1 MPFITVCLIFLSLLL
16 CVTLNCGSLSSVREV
31 HGSSV
36 TKTLKNVNTWIVIAG
51 LYKLNNSSFS
61 EKLLEGLMMK
71 NTAKAVIHIGKSNS
85 PKYVF

>member
-1 MPFITVCLIFLSLLL
+1 M
-16 CVTLNCGSLSSVREV
+16 TLNCGSLSSVREV
-31 HGSSV
+31 YGSSV

-71 NTAKAVIHIGKSNS
+71 NTAKAVIHIGKSKS